1 LFKRLVSKI
10 LLLFFLALIISPTAI
25 IVIDSSV
32 DISMFY
38 DVTEEKEE
46 KVQEKNIEI
55 ESILDEIKGREFTF
69 TLNSLQNN
77 TDYFLKKYSKPYLI
91 FTSPPPDLLNS

>member
-1 LFKRLVSKI
+1 MMLQKKKRRKFKK
-10 LLLFFLALIISPTAI
+10 
-25 IVIDSSV
+25 
-32 DISMFY
+32 
-38 DVTEEKEE
+38 
-46 KVQEKNIEI
+46 KNIEI